1 MNRFLVALIFLI
13 TSGCG
18 YTTRGFV
25 YESDKIIIYPVENKI
40 DIASGGRRVSGYVNF
55 PILIENKLTNELV
68 NKFNVDGHLKVV
80 SQDLG
85 ALRLAC
91 TVNSYS
97 KEALRYTDSDDI
109 REQRLRLHVH
119 IQLVHS
125 KGKLL
130 KDKLV
135 VGESTFFLSGPNQR
149 SEVSAQ
155 GDLIDDTARRIS
167 EAVLEE
173 W

>member
-109 REQRLRLHVH
+109 REQRLRLYVH
-119 IQLVHS
+119 MKLVDP
-125 KGKLL
+125 KGKVL
-130 KDKLV
+130 KNRVV
-135 VGESTFFLSGPNQR
+135 VGESTFFLDQK
-149 SEVSAQ
+149 SEISAQ
-155 GDLIDDTARRIS
+155 GDLIDDAARRIS